1 MTAEVASARA
11 VADNE
16 GRRVAKRPTW
26 ITHNISAKI
35 ASIPMVF
42 TALVVFVGGSVW
54 SMVYSFTSSKLLP
67 VTNWVGLAQYER
79 LFTTAR
85 WYTAMQNVVI
95 YGVMSMTLSLIIG
108 FLLAA
113 LIDQKVR
120 FENTFRT
127 IYLYPF
133 AMSFIVTGLVWQWI
147 LNPLNGIEKVAH
159 DLGLHWFQFDW
170 LTRTD
175 TAIYTI
181 VIAALWQGSGLTM
194 ALMLAGM
201 RGIDQEIWKAAK
213 IDGIPTWRTYLFI
226 VIPMMR
232 PVFVTTIVL
241 NATGIVRVYDLVV
254 AQTNGGPGTATDV
267 PARYVIDM
275 MFHNGNLG
283 QALAASTIMLI
294 TVLVIL
300 VPWSIREYGARTKGG
315 M

>member
-1 MTAEVASARA
+1 MTAEVASSSR
-11 VADNE
+11 VDNDT
-16 GRRVAKRPTW
+16 RKVAKRPTW
-26 ITHNISAKI
+26 LTHRLAAKI
-35 ASIPMVF
+35 ASIPMVL

-67 VTNWVGLAQYER
+67 VTKWVGFDQYER
-79 LFTTAR
+79 LFSTAR
-85 WYTAMQNVVI
+85 WYVAMQNVVI
-95 YGVMSMTLSLIIG
+95 YGVMSMSLSLIFG
-108 FLLAA
+108 FFLAA

-159 DLGLHWFQFDW
+159 DLGLSWFQFDW

-181 VIAALWQGSGLTM
+181 IIAALWQGTGLTM

-201 RGIDQEIWKAAK
+201 RGIDQEIWKAAR
-213 IDGIPTWRTYLFI
+213 IDGIPTWRTYISI

-241 NATGIVRVYDLVV
+241 SATGIVKVYDLVV
-254 AQTNGGPGTATDV
+254 AQTNGGPGISTDV

-283 QALAASTIMLI
+283 QALAASTIMLLA
-294 TVLVIL
+294 VLVIL
-300 VPWSIREYGARTKGG
+300 VPWSIREYSARTKGG